1 MLTLHALLALDNKKP
16 DLALEDIKA
25 NYIVL
30 TGVKRDPTL
39 VGGLVAIGVAAISNA
54 AVYDGLARHAWSD
67 AQLEEIEEML
77 KPINFLADFQ
87 FAMRCAVVGSTTNL
101 EYFQHLREPL
111 LKKLIG
117 ASGSDASQII
127 LFAAW
132 PSGWWDQNKSRMA
145 NSVFQSLANVD
156 PQARLVFPKAD
167 GDLQH
172 QIEQANARW
181 DAFAP
186 WKILA
191 NISAGPIT
199 RATQKYAQAQVWIDE
214 ARIAC
219 ALERYRL
226 AHGVYPGKLDELV
239 PACID
244 EVPHDILNG
253 EPYRY
258 QLRQD
263 GTFLLYSVGW
273 NQTDEG
279 GKVALKEG
287 YTVPTIDYDN
297 GDWVWPTP
305 KPAKL

>member
-1 MLTLHALLALDNKKP
+1 VLTLHALLALDNKKP
-16 DLALEDIKA
+16 DLALEDIKV

-30 TGVKRDPTL
+30 SGAMRDPSL
-39 VGGLVAIGVAAISNA
+39 VGGLVAIGMTAISNA
-54 AVYDGLARHAWSD
+54 TIYDGLARHAWSD

-87 FAMRCAVVGSTTNL
+87 FAMRCEVVGSTTNL

-132 PSGWWDQNKSRMA
+132 PGGWWDQNKSRMA
-145 NSVFQSLANVD
+145 NSVFQSLNNVD

-273 NQTDEG
+273 NQTDDG
-279 GKVALKEG
+279 GKVVFKNEAK
-287 YTVPTIDYDN
+287 TQVDYEQ